1 VSVENDLILAA
12 AKLARGAPESWK
24 QFLGALSG
32 FSSQQISNCVQSPL
46 EELPR
51 AQGRAQA
58 TARLYGLLAE
68 CLSSADKI
76 EGKRK

>member
-1 VSVENDLILAA
+1 VSPENDLILAA
-12 AKLARGAPESWK
+12 ARLARTAPENWR
-24 QFLGALSG
+24 L
-32 FSSQQISNCVQSPL
+32 FSEVFSAYTSNQISNCVKSSL

-58 TARLYGLLAE
+58 VAHLYGLLSD
-68 CLSSADKI
+68 CLASADKI